1 METYQGE
8 CEADD
13 RCRKKQSP
21 VKICTIGDGQDH
33 YQPSNYIGDKEM
45 EKGGLSG
52 LWDTWCLVDE
62 TESVLKCMD
71 AFQDSILEL
80 KTVVKCREKTRRFS
94 SAGYD
99 RM

>member
-8 CEADD
+8 CEADN
-13 RCRKKQSP
+13 RHRKKQLP

-52 LWDTWCLVDE
+52 LWDTWCLTDE

-71 AFQDSILEL
+71 AFQDSIFEL
-80 KTVVKCREKTRRFS
+80 KTVVRCRMKQGVFAP
-94 SAGYD
+94 AGYD